1 MEMREDTMMNRVYSL
16 VVILIL
22 GFFISAC
29 SAENPKVFTPE
40 ESDKITLEVINRA
53 EDPNG
58 VSYTIKLSNKSSH
71 TIKQNIVF
79 ISYPI
84 KTSNGSKGNEFKVEA
99 RNNKL
104 NIKPNEEVI
113 LNAYTPKEEY
123 EGNQNILPNECYLEI
138 KGYIDQVKEE
148 NHFGK
153 TTGMRF

>member
-1 MEMREDTMMNRVYSL
+1 MMNRVFFLVSL
-16 VVILIL
+16 VLVI
-22 GFFISAC
+22 FISAC
-29 SAENPKVFTPE
+29 SADNPEIFTPE
-40 ESDKITLEVINRA
+40 ESDKIILEVINRA

-58 VSYTIKLSNKSSH
+58 VSYTVKLSNKSSH

-99 RNNKL
+99 KNNKL
-104 NIKPNEEVI
+104 DIKPNEEII
-113 LNAYTPKEEY
+113 LSAYTPKEEY
-123 EGNQNILPNECYLEI
+123 EGNQNILLNECYLEI